1 MKLTKYRKLI
11 EKKQKNKMTKKQ
23 KKTKRNNRNSRKHIT
38 KGGNQTVTI
47 LGEEEDIENT
57 TLLLLSG
64 KNLTSLPQGIE
75 NLTNLGT
82 LDLSDNNLTSLSGE
96 IGNLTKLDYLDLYKN
111 RLEKL
116 PIQIENLKNL
126 QILKLSYNSLNSL
139 PTQIENLKK
148 LQILNLSN
156 NSLNFLPTQIGDLT
170 NLTNLNLSGNQL
182 TTLPPTIEKLSNLK
196 ELNLSD
202 NQLATIPEN
211 IEKLLNLE
219 RLNLVH
225 NNISHPL
232 PSKIG
237 NLTLVHMDGIYQ
249 LIEGREECLNFNKEE
264 IKPIL
269 NDLNRQ
275 IQIKCPE
282 LFIDLDYYYK
292 LPGRLYTY
300 GEHTNTDMT
309 LKKIHDYDNFDY
321 YKKKVLILCLYY
333 RGDCISSITLNY
345 QGEET
350 MDIDSY
356 TKTQMERKKY
366 NKLLRCI
373 VIIICSQLSCNGKK
387 IEYIKSSAVNPISAW
402 LLINNFE
409 TELDSKRYEELLKE
423 KKEYNELTFQDISN
437 LYQTVPNLMLS
448 IDIQLNPTNVNKAY
462 QLIETLLKDISNSII
477 CPS

>member
-1 MKLTKYRKLI
+1 
-11 EKKQKNKMTKKQ
+11 
-23 KKTKRNNRNSRKHIT
+23 
-38 KGGNQTVTI
+38 
-47 LGEEEDIENT
+47 
-57 TLLLLSG
+57 
-64 KNLTSLPQGIE
+64 
-75 NLTNLGT
+75 
-82 LDLSDNNLTSLSGE
+82 
-96 IGNLTKLDYLDLYKN
+96 
-111 RLEKL
+111 
-116 PIQIENLKNL
+116 
-126 QILKLSYNSLNSL
+126 
-139 PTQIENLKK
+139 
-148 LQILNLSN
+148 
-156 NSLNFLPTQIGDLT
+156 
-170 NLTNLNLSGNQL
+170 
-182 TTLPPTIEKLSNLK
+182 
-196 ELNLSD
+196 
-202 NQLATIPEN
+202 
-211 IEKLLNLE
+211 
-219 RLNLVH
+219 
-225 NNISHPL
+225 
-232 PSKIG
+232 
-237 NLTLVHMDGIYQ
+237 MDGIYQ
-249 LIEGREECLNFNKEE
+249 LIEGKEECLNFNKEE